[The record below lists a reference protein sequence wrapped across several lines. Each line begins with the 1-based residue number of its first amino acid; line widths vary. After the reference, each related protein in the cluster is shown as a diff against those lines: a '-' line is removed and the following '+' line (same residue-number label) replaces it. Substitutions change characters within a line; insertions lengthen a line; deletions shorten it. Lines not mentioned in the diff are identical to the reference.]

1 MHVATDPI
9 SGFLSSKTR
18 LRIADLLSTRP
29 RTLGE
34 LAELTGISIQGVLRH
49 LRKLVDLG
57 LVEEKSVHWKG
68 VTVRKVYLAKGVR
81 VGDFSVGD
89 LTVVKLSRAEPL
101 SVDSTEPVADLEYLA
116 EEALLQRR
124 RIKDQARKL
133 GRMIDE
139 LVEDE
144 AKMNGLLQSMS
155 LTESEKLVLQTLF
168 TEDSLDDGERALSAH
183 YGLKDGRR
191 SIEKALAKARRSAKR

>member
-1 MHVATDPI
+1 MTADPV
-9 SGFLSSKTR
+9 SAFLSSRTR
-18 LRIADLLSTRP
+18 LKIADLLSTRP

-34 LAELTGISIQGVLRH
+34 LAELTGVSIQGVLRH

-57 LVEEKSVHWKG
+57 LVEERGVKGKG
-68 VTVRKVYLAKGVR
+68 VTIRKVYLARGIR

-89 LTVVKLSRAEPL
+89 LTVVKLSRADSR
-101 SVDSTEPVADLEYLA
+101 SVDSTQPVVDLEYLA

-124 RIKDQARKL
+124 RIRDQAKKL

-139 LVEDE
+139 LVDEE
-144 AKMNGLLQSMS
+144 AKMNGLLHSLD
-155 LTESEKLVLQTLF
+155 LTESERLVLQTLF
-168 TEDSLDDGERALSAH
+168 TEDSIAEGERALSAH

-191 SIEKALAKARRSAKR
+191 SIEKALAKARRSGKR

>member
-1 MHVATDPI
+1 MTSDPVA
-9 SGFLSSKTR
+9 GFLSSRTR

-49 LRKLVDLG
+49 LRKLVEMG
-57 LVEEKSVHWKG
+57 VVEERGVSLKG
-68 VTVRKVYLAKGVR
+68 VNVRKVYLAKGVR

-89 LTVVKLSRAEPL
+89 LTVVKLSRNEPFPA
-101 SVDSTEPVADLEYLA
+101 SSREPVADLEYLA
-116 EEALLQRR
+116 EEVLLQRR

-133 GRMIDE
+133 GRMIDA
-139 LVEDE
+139 LVDDE
-144 AKMNGLLQSMS
+144 TKMDGLLRS
-155 LTESEKLVLQTLF
+155 LDLSESEKLVLQAVF
-168 TEDSLDDGERALSAH
+168 TEDSLNEGERVLNRH

-191 SIEKALAKARRSAKR
+191 SIEKALVEAKRSAKR